1 MNHPSRP
8 RSLGAVLRALALL
21 AITWG
26 GAAQAQTFVQGIAD
40 NFVLPTEPASPSAG
54 LLTWIANNYPIATPR
69 PYDAQGADQY
79 FATTFAGL
87 TRNGQICNATLR
99 MTVRNGHFN
108 DSLGLWFTG
117 PGGLP
122 AAPGWGSAL
131 TALGV
136 ATGTTGSILL
146 NLSSLPGGGNLIPT
160 LNAQGFMDVIVQDDS
175 AVDFISLTVTPCRRD
190 VYMKDN
196 APDFG
201 VEPSSPTVWSSPDIR
216 ICQNAGCVGNQNPE
230 YGQTNYVYVKLRNTG
245 PNAPWGNGPATGTL
259 RLYYTAS
266 GGGALWPIHWTPIG
280 SIGVTVPSA
289 LTVNDFIEVAVPWT
303 NVPMPGHYCLLAR
316 WDAPFSDP
324 MTFAELPNS
333 NTLNNTLQNNNIAW
347 RNVNVVNLLPS
358 QPVQAYDF
366 HVRNLRK
373 AQASLTDLEV
383 RVVGQASFISRGEM
397 LLRLD
402 PRLWETWSRKGQ
414 GFEILEQGLVRIVNP
429 SGARLSGL
437 QLAPG
442 ADQIVNVSFR
452 ADASIGDEQFEVQV
466 VQHSDTDEAPGKVTE
481 AGGVSYQITISPGR
495 PDGNR

>member
-1 MNHPSRP
+1 MNHSSCLRMP
-8 RSLGAVLRALALL
+8 GAALRALALL
-21 AITWG
+21 VLTWG
-26 GAAQAQTFVQGIAD
+26 GAAQAQTYMQGIAD
-40 NFVLPTEPASPSAG
+40 NFVLPTEPVSPSAG
-54 LLTWIANNYPIATPR
+54 LLTWIATNYPSNPTPR
-69 PYDAQGADQY
+69 PYDATGSNQY
-79 FATTFAGL
+79 FATTFSQL
-87 TRNGQICNATLR
+87 LRNGPICGATLR

-117 PGGLP
+117 PTGLP
-122 AAPGWGSAL
+122 AAPGWTSQL

-136 ATGTTGSILL
+136 ATGTTGSIVL

-160 LNAQGFMDVIVQDDS
+160 LNAQGFLDVIVQDDS

-201 VEPSSPTVWSSPDIR
+201 AEPSSPTVWSSPDIR
-216 ICQNAGCVGNQNPE
+216 ICQNPGCVGNQNPE
-230 YGQTNYVYVKLRNTG
+230 YGQTNYIYVKLRNTG
-245 PNAPWGNGPATGTL
+245 PNAPWGNGPAVGTL

-266 GGGALWPIHWTPIG
+266 GGGALWNIHWTPIG
-280 SIGVTVPSA
+280 AINVTVPSA
-289 LTVNDFIEVAVPWT
+289 ATVNDFIEVAVPWT
-303 NVPMPGHYCLLAR
+303 NVPTPGHYCLLAR

-324 MTFAELPNS
+324 MTFPEIITS

-347 RNVNVVNLLPS
+347 RNVNVVNLSPA
-358 QPVQAYDF
+358 QPVEAFDF
-366 HVRNLRK
+366 HLRNLRK

-383 RVVGQASFISRGEM
+383 RVVGQSSFISRGEV

-402 PRLWETWSRKGQ
+402 PQLWESWSRRGQ

-442 ADQIVNVSFR
+442 ATQVVNVSFR
-452 ADASIGDEQFEVQV
+452 ADAGLGDEQFEVQL
-466 VQHSDTDEAPGKVTE
+466 VQHSDTDEAPGRVTE
-481 AGGVSYQITISPGR
+481 AGGVSYQLTLSPDR
-495 PDGNR
+495 ER